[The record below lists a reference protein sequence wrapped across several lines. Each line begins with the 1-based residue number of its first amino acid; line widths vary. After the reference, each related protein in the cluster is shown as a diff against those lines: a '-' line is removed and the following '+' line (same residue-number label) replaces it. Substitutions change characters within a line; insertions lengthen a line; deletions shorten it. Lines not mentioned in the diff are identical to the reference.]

1 MIYVAPVI
9 SISTV
14 RTDLRQM
21 CRVGGTVAVDERI
34 NVRFSIPQGTFP
46 WQPIL
51 WALFAEFDSSQT
63 IEFLSFADSCLMATP
78 TTDEFLCLGDIQQMA
93 VSIRE
98 KWYNIGCWAQA
109 EVMHRG
115 EWTHAA
121 RGIAGRVNR
130 V

>member
-78 TTDEFLCLGDIQQMA
+78 TTDEFLCF
-93 VSIRE
+93 
-98 KWYNIGCWAQA
+98 WAIFSRWQLA
-109 EVMHRG
+109 YERSGTILVAGHRLK
-115 EWTHAA
+115 
-121 RGIAGRVNR
+121 
-130 V
+130 